1 MWRQRNRSQMKEQE
15 NTPEELNEMEASNL
29 SHIEFK
35 VMIVRIL
42 NNMENGIETIKKDQ
56 AEIKNAISE
65 INNTLEGINSRLD
78 EAEDRTSNLE
88 DKVEKSPKQSNKKKK
103 QF

>member
-1 MWRQRNRSQMKEQE
+1 MKEQE

-65 INNTLEGINSRLD
+65 INNTL
-78 EAEDRTSNLE
+78 
-88 DKVEKSPKQSNKKKK
+88 
-103 QF
+103 